1 MYRRLYITI
10 QWPHVLTEYCILYIN
25 YLMYRLLYRYTAIQ
39 RDTSD
44 LMYRHPSGKRA
55 PPPACDTSWC
65 MRYSAA
71 RMLMRVRAG
80 IYIYVGAARMGGDA
94 TRTTLQPPANR
105 DPGRA
110 RSYR

>member
-44 LMYRHPSGKRA
+44 LMYRHPSGGGRQPNYGIFL
-55 PPPACDTSWC
+55 PPV
-65 MRYSAA
+65 AA
-71 RMLMRVRAG
+71 GNPNMEDNHR
-80 IYIYVGAARMGGDA
+80 
-94 TRTTLQPPANR
+94 
-105 DPGRA
+105 
-110 RSYR
+110 

>member
-44 LMYRHPSGKRA
+44 LMYRHPSGGNV
-55 PPPACDTSWC
+55 
-65 MRYSAA
+65 
-71 RMLMRVRAG
+71 VRLG
-80 IYIYVGAARMGGDA
+80 
-94 TRTTLQPPANR
+94 TTNIC
-105 DPGRA
+105 
-110 RSYR
+110 SEE